1 MSTDLEADLRA
12 AFEAASEAMFPHA
25 DLANR
30 VRRGARRRR
39 RVAAGVTLAVVALAG
54 ASYVGATTSWSSGP
68 PAHHGPAAPF
78 VVRLP
83 AGQDVESL
91 AASGPYLY
99 VGTSHSALPPYALS
113 AYARTTGQLIRRV
126 SAPAVP
132 TTLIA
137 GPARS
142 VWLTFIPTEGGGP
155 CGTWLLTADL
165 ARRSHAQLLCASAL
179 LPTSADTEITVVA
192 TNGHL
197 GTVVMPPPG
206 QPGRPHITRT
216 AYVGKYAVA
225 SLAQVGNHVAAQ
237 VTNDSG
243 RPHVVISGERG
254 VSYGGPGQWVEF
266 MAAQGDSLWVVT
278 YSGLAASSGPLVRL
292 SADLRP
298 TTPRALEANPI
309 LSRSVQVWAHKATV
323 WVATASAAH
332 RLVCFAGHNPTGR
345 LATIAVPGP
354 PIALAAMD
362 RTVYVAVGS
371 GITGATGVRPAGV
384 LAYRIPAACT

>member
-1 MSTDLEADLRA
+1 VSTDLEADLRS
-12 AFEAASEAMFPHA
+12 AFEAASQSVIPHA

-54 ASYVGATTSWSSGP
+54 ASYVGAATSRSSGP
-68 PAHHGPAAPF
+68 GTHHGPAPF
-78 VVRLP
+78 VVRLT

-99 VGTSHSALPPYALS
+99 VGTSHSALPPYTLS
-113 AYARTTGQLIRRV
+113 AYARASGQLIRRV
-126 SAPAVP
+126 SVPAVP
-132 TTLIA
+132 TSLIA
-137 GPARS
+137 GPTRS
-142 VWLTFIPTEGGGP
+142 VWLTFTPTEGGGP

-165 ARRSHAQLLCASAL
+165 ARRSYAQLLCNYAL
-179 LPTSADTEITVVA
+179 LPTSADTAMTVVG

-206 QPGRPHITRT
+206 QPGRPHVTRT

-254 VSYGGPGQWVEF
+254 VSYGSPGQWVEY

-292 SADLRP
+292 TARLRP
-298 TTPRALEANPI
+298 NTPRALEADPI
-309 LSRSVQVWAHKATV
+309 LRRSVQVWTHKTTV
-323 WVATASAAH
+323 WVATASTAH
-332 RLVCFAGHNPTGR
+332 RLVCFAGHNRTGR
-345 LATIAVPGP
+345 LATIPVPGP
-354 PIALAAMD
+354 PVALAATD
-362 RTVYVAVGS
+362 RIVYVAIGS
-371 GITGATGVRPAGV
+371 GMTGATGVRPAGV
-384 LAYRIPAACT
+384 LAYRIPATCT